1 MDPPSS
7 TVSSSGTGGHADTDS
22 RLPPPPTSENRFSTS
37 PQLFVRS
44 SDVLSKCG
52 PKPPTRR
59 RTRHKVFDARL
70 SSGDSTDGANPPAP
84 GDSLQ
89 RLSNLSDGGGNE
101 GGTKPYEEQALKTG
115 VEDVGGRN
123 AVRNGTVAIT
133 VQEPEAD
140 AKTVHIILTTESEP
154 DRNTTHGSSFTE
166 NDVAVSVHP
175 VPTDPQ
181 PVMAEEA
188 KSEAVPLDQQLVVVT
203 PGPLEED
210 DVMPPGEEVVE
221 PEQRSM
227 GDALKAG
234 EEETPQPS
242 VYLVESS
249 SDSDSDVELVTAEY
263 PTERYEQASPPPPD
277 KDEHST
283 DATEEEPSGPEQAEG
298 SREQPPKE
306 VDQPGEEA
314 PKNDQ
319 PGEEAP
325 KNDQPGEEALKN
337 GQPGEEAPK
346 NDQPGDKAALPMG
359 ETPNHTAEAPSPPKP
374 PKPATVPGEA
384 VAQGAQFNS
393 PILLPRVAGVPS
405 PSSPT
410 LSVHTVEGGRLS
422 QKKKVPPPIVPMPYT
437 PKAVIP
443 PIPPKKTK
451 PAPPP
456 RAHNTHLSGDPSSLT
471 TMPGR
476 EPSPT
481 PPTTTQVIPPAK
493 PAGTE
498 VGVEAPPPGS
508 SPSDTDD
515 RFKNRARV
523 PSPPRDGNDASP
535 VDEAPVHL
543 MSKPEYVHHHDN
555 NRSSTASNSLVS
567 PLSPSPSMLS
577 KVGRRL
583 SVGLIKE
590 LAAQEA
596 LASYDIISDSNST
609 EGEGSHSVEEE
620 DIYAI
625 VKACNIATPKK
636 LLVSEL
642 PPKLDGFP
650 SDKRSLVIHELYT
663 TEHTYVSRLDVLIEV
678 FKDPLS
684 KILGDEAGSIFGNV
698 DDICAFNKRFLA
710 LLYERLCDWSD
721 EKNIGDIFLG
731 MFTQA
736 HKSMYS
742 IYCSNYDS
750 AEVLLNQ
757 KMKRKDFELQ
767 LQRFFACDL
776 EVLCM

>member
-44 SDVLSKCG
+44 SDVLSKGG

-70 SSGDSTDGANPPAP
+70 SSGDSTDGANPPAS

-101 GGTKPYEEQALKTG
+101 GGTKPYEEQALKTV
-115 VEDVGGRN
+115 VEDVGARN

-154 DRNTTHGSSFTE
+154 DRNTTHGSSTE

-181 PVMAEEA
+181 PIMAEEA

-227 GDALKAG
+227 GDVLKAG

-314 PKNDQ
+314 PKTDQPGEEALKNGQ

-359 ETPNHTAEAPSPPKP
+359 ETPNHTAGTSGPPSQNSPSTLSKPKRPPPPPKP

-410 LSVHTVEGGRLS
+410 LGAHPVEGGRLS

-481 PPTTTQVIPPAK
+481 PPTTTTQVIPPAK
-493 PAGTE
+493 PAE
-498 VGVEAPPPGS
+498 VGIEAPPPGS

-596 LASYDIISDSNST
+596 LASYDVRGR
-609 EGEGSHSVEEE
+609 EGEGRGGGAS
-620 DIYAI
+620 Y
-625 VKACNIATPKK
+625 
-636 LLVSEL
+636 
-642 PPKLDGFP
+642 
-650 SDKRSLVIHELYT
+650 
-663 TEHTYVSRLDVLIEV
+663 DVRGPV
-678 FKDPLS
+678 
-684 KILGDEAGSIFGNV
+684 
-698 DDICAFNKRFLA
+698 
-710 LLYERLCDWSD
+710 
-721 EKNIGDIFLG
+721 
-731 MFTQA
+731 M
-736 HKSMYS
+736 M
-742 IYCSNYDS
+742 
-750 AEVLLNQ
+750 
-757 KMKRKDFELQ
+757 
-767 LQRFFACDL
+767 
-776 EVLCM
+776 